1 MDKYLEFI
9 IVTACL
15 YMLAFQLLNDMPIEQ
30 RLQAS
35 LIGIIIYLILQAAF
49 RRARDQRTA

>member
-1 MDKYLEFI
+1 MDKYLAFI

-35 LIGIIIYLILQAAF
+35 LIGIITYLILQAAF